1 MEPIRTIPDTVPAP
15 NRTLGDIAIRWCTR
29 YLRQPDGPDAGDPW
43 RFTREQARTVMRFY
57 ELDDNGSFV
66 YRQGTV
72 RRIKGAGKDPFAAAL
87 CAFEFVGPCR
97 FSHWDASG
105 NPVGISHPAAW
116 VQVAATSKDQAQN
129 TMALFP
135 GMFSNDALSAYGI
148 DLGKEII
155 YSGVGGRIEAV
166 TASARALEGRRATFT
181 LMNETQH
188 WVKSNGGHHMAMTIA
203 GNVAKSR
210 GGGARTLEITNAPLP
225 GEDSVAERT
234 YHAWSKLRDISPDT
248 PRLAG
253 FYYDSIEAPASVVLG
268 DRDSLRA
275 GIIAARG
282 DADWLDVDWIIST
295 IYSGTYPAYQ
305 SRRMFLNQLV
315 VDEDSLIDPQDWD
328 ALTVSD
334 RLADGDRITLG
345 FDGGK
350 TNDATALIAM
360 RVSDRLIE
368 PLGIWEKPDGPAGE
382 NWEVDREAVEGAVHH
397 AFERFDVAA
406 FFADPVQW
414 DGHVARWS
422 EEYRDRFAVR
432 ASTGSAVARR
442 MDGSGGQLRELTDAN
457 ARLVA
462 AIENGHVRHIGN
474 ETLRRHVMNAKRW
487 PNRYGVSFRKE
498 NPNSRKKVD
507 GYAALLLAD
516 LARTRLV
523 EAGKL
528 EMEQRDGRMFFG

>member
-1 MEPIRTIPDTVPAP
+1 M
-15 NRTLGDIAIRWCTR
+15 RW
-29 YLRQPDGPDAGDPW
+29 
-43 RFTREQARTVMRFY
+43 Y
-57 ELDDNGSFV
+57 EIDDSGAFV

-97 FSHWDASG
+97 FGGWNEDGS
-105 NPVGISHPAAW
+105 PRGIPHPAAW

-135 GMFSNDALSAYGI
+135 GMFSKSALIAYGI

-155 YSGVGGRIEAV
+155 YSGTGGRIEAV

-188 WVKSNGGHHMAMTIA
+188 WVKSNGGHDMAMTIA

-234 YHAWSKLRDISPDT
+234 FHAWSKLRDRGPDI
-248 PRLAG
+248 PRQAG
-253 FYYDSIEAPASVVLG
+253 TYYDSVEAPASVELG
-268 DRDSLRA
+268 NRESLRA

-315 VDEDSLIDPQDWD
+315 TDEDSLISPVAWD
-328 ALTVSD
+328 ALAVSD
-334 RLADGDRITLG
+334 SIQEGDRITLG

-350 TNDATALIAM
+350 TDDATALIAM
-360 RVSDRLIE
+360 RVTDRLIE
-368 PLGIWEKPDGPAGE
+368 PLGIWERPDGPSGE
-382 NWEVDREAVEGAVHH
+382 GWEVPRDQVEDAVHH
-397 AFERFDVAA
+397 AFARFDVAA
-406 FFADPVQW
+406 FFADPVLW
-414 DGHVARWS
+414 EGHIARWS

-442 MDGSGGQLRELTDAN
+442 MDGSGGQQRELTDAN

-462 AIENGHVRHIGN
+462 AIENGHVRHTGN
-474 ETLRRHVMNAKRW
+474 QTLRRHVMNAKRRI
-487 PNRYGVSFRKE
+487 NRYGVSFGKE

-516 LARTRLV
+516 LARTRLA

-528 EMEQRDGRMFFG
+528 EVPKRDGRMFFG